1 MTQKILVMFQC
12 FEINNIPEG
21 YFREINQL
29 MWNTMSC
36 TRDRKVIFGITIF
49 CLAISLSKNASIDTI
64 TKNDDAN
71 EKIKK
76 LLKEDDDGVVVQTTT
91 VYPAQ
96 EIKKVPTT
104 TVLSNYLRVFHEFF
118 ILLFI

>member
-1 MTQKILVMFQC
+1 
-12 FEINNIPEG
+12 
-21 YFREINQL
+21 
-29 MWNTMSC
+29 MSC

-71 EKIKK
+71 ENIKK

-104 TVLSNYLRVFHEFF
+104 TVPSNYLRVFLFHEFF

>member
-96 EIKKVPTT
+96 EIKKVPQ
-104 TVLSNYLRVFHEFF
+104 LQQY
-118 ILLFI
+118 

>member
-1 MTQKILVMFQC
+1 
-12 FEINNIPEG
+12 
-21 YFREINQL
+21 
-29 MWNTMSC
+29 MSC

-118 ILLFI
+118 ILVLYEKQNKKLVKYTKIIT